1 VCRYCALGAERH
13 SLISYRWIEEKKI
26 FHDVKKI
33 LYVSDLE
40 EGSRPAFRAAVS
52 LCGHYSGA
60 QITYLHVIESLS
72 GTTRSL
78 LSNMM
83 EKSELDDML
92 QKGVEALSVK
102 VRERIER
109 FCEEELEEHE
119 VLSLKNIDARIEEG
133 TPWRKILEVG
143 DQMNVDVIVM
153 GTRKHSALGQALIGS
168 TATKTLTHSKRP
180 VLIVP
185 LGGA

>member
-1 VCRYCALGAERH
+1 MFY
-13 SLISYRWIEEKKI
+13 
-26 FHDVKKI
+26 DVEKI

-72 GTTRSL
+72 STTRSV

-83 EKSELDDML
+83 EKEELDNL
-92 QKGVEALSVK
+92 LHKGVEALSIK
-102 VRERIER
+102 IRERIER

-119 VLSLKNIDARIEEG
+119 VLGLKNIEARIEVG

-143 DQMNVDVIVM
+143 DEMNADVIVM
-153 GTRKHSALGQALIGS
+153 GTRKHNALGQALIGS

-185 LGGA
+185 LIGG

>member
-1 VCRYCALGAERH
+1 M
-13 SLISYRWIEEKKI
+13 

-33 LYVSDLE
+33 LYVSDLDQ
-40 EGSRPAFRAAVS
+40 GSRPAFRAAVS

-60 QITYLHVIESLS
+60 QITYLYVIESLS

-83 EKSELDDML
+83 EKEELDNML
-92 QKGVEALSVK
+92 HKGVEALSIK
-102 VRERIER
+102 IRGRIER
-109 FCEEELEEHE
+109 FCAEELEEHE
-119 VLSLKNIDARIEEG
+119 VLGLKNIEARIEEG

-143 DQMNVDVIVM
+143 DEMNVDVIVM
-153 GTRKHSALGQALIGS
+153 GTRKHNAIGQALIGS

-185 LGGA
+185 LGVA